1 MFKKSKLSIM
11 FISAA
16 TCIMMF
22 AGVASAHVTVKPT
35 ASTPGAWET
44 YTIKIPVERDIPTT
58 KVTLKIPSEVEFK
71 QYQPVPDWK
80 ISTTKDT
87 SGKVSTITW
96 EATGNGIS
104 TGEFQAFNFVAQN
117 PEADASLAWDAYQ
130 YYKDGKIVE
139 WTGEKGSE
147 SPHSMTLVTAA
158 SATEGAANN
167 SESHNDDHGA
177 TTPSTPVTDEHK
189 HSDTSESSTATT
201 ATPNSSSG
209 IGTVTI
215 IISLA
220 ALIFSIA
227 ALFVALNKKK
237 D

>member
-1 MFKKSKLSIM
+1 M

-58 KVTLKIPSEVEFK
+58 KVTLKIPSEVDFK

-80 ISTTKDT
+80 ISTAKDT
-87 SGKVSTITW
+87 SGKVSSITW
-96 EATGNGIS
+96 TATGNGIA

-117 PEADASLAWDAYQ
+117 PEADTSLAWDAYQ

-139 WTGEKGSE
+139 WTGDEGSE
-147 SPHSMTLVTAA
+147 SPHSITLVTAA
-158 SATEGAANN
+158 SASEEAADN
-167 SESHNDDHGA
+167 SGKHDDDHS
-177 TTPSTPVTDEHK
+177 TTTPVTPVTPATDDHK
-189 HSDTSESSTATT
+189 HSDTSESSNTTNSYSGMGVATM
-201 ATPNSSSG
+201 
-209 IGTVTI
+209 